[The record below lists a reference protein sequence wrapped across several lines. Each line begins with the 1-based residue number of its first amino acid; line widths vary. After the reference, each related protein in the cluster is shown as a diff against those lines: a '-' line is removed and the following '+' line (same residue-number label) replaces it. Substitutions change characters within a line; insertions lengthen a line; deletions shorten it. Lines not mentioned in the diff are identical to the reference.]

1 MFNTGHAL
9 LLAGTRFLR
18 PPIFRRLSGST
29 AGESPT
35 AIRRDACR
43 ITGNYAAVYP
53 PVHPLKSPGNFRAI
67 ARLISGTF
75 PPQCR
80 RTTTVIAGIF
90 AGHFLVIFPAYARH

>member
-9 LLAGTRFLR
+9 LLVSTRFLR
-18 PPIFRRLSGST
+18 PPIFRRLSGGT

-35 AIRRDACR
+35 AIRRDTR
-43 ITGNYAAVYP
+43 RLTGNYAAVYL

-75 PPQCR
+75 PPQCL
-80 RTTTVIAGIF
+80 RTTTVIAGTF
-90 AGHFLVIFPAYARH
+90 AGHFPVIFPAYARH